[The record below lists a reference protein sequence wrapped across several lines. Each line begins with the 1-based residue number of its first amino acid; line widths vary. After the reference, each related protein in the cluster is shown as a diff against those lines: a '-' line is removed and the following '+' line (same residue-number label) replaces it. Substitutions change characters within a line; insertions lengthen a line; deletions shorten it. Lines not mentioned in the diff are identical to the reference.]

1 VRFRLSAVIVFVVA
15 LFRVQAAPI
24 SIAEFPFQ
32 FREGLLW
39 VEVSV
44 PQSDKP
50 LHFLLDTGAGA
61 SLINLSTAK
70 RLGMNLGRKIVVRGV
85 DTTLPGYWQKLLS
98 VKAGVVELPSNYVA
112 VDLGR
117 LSSSCEQTVDGL
129 IGADFFCDH
138 VVQIDFDA
146 QKVRLLKPEKARKSD
161 ESVPLQLRPCGM
173 RVSISVDGQ
182 KRQWVRLDTGC
193 ATALQWVTSEVPDQ
207 CTHQI
212 AVGLAQISVPQTE
225 TTVGIGNHEF
235 ENVPTGLH
243 EKAIFSGEAG
253 LLGNGLLSRFSSI
266 TIDTKFNCL
275 ILEQRCPAK

>member
-146 QKVRLLKPEKARKSD
+146 QKIRLLKPEKARKSD

-235 ENVPTGLH
+235 ENVP
-243 EKAIFSGEAG
+243 
-253 LLGNGLLSRFSSI
+253 NR
-266 TIDTKFNCL
+266 
-275 ILEQRCPAK
+275 PA

>member
-1 VRFRLSAVIVFVVA
+1 MRFRLSLVIVFLAA
-15 LFRVQAAPI
+15 LFKVQAAPI

-70 RLGMNLGRKIVVRGV
+70 RLGLKLGQEIVVRGV
-85 DTTLPGYWQKLLS
+85 DTTLPGHWQKLWS
-98 VKAGVVELPSNYVA
+98 AKAGIVDLPSNYVA

-138 VVQIDFDA
+138 VVQVDFDA
-146 QKVRLLKPEKARKSD
+146 QKVRLLKPEKSRNSD
-161 ESVPLQLRPCGM
+161 DIAPLQLRPCGM
-173 RVSISVDGQ
+173 RVSITVNGQ

-193 ATALQWVTSEVPDQ
+193 ATSLQWVTSEVPDQ

-212 AVGLAQISVPQTE
+212 AIGLAQISVPQTK
-225 TTVGIGNHEF
+225 TTVGIGKHEF

-243 EKAIFSGEAG
+243 ERAIFSREAG

-266 TIDTKFNCL
+266 TIDTKFNRL
-275 ILEQRCPAK
+275 ILEQRCSEK

>member
-1 VRFRLSAVIVFVVA
+1 MRFRLSAVIVFVVA

-212 AVGLAQISVPQTE
+212 ALGLAQISVPQTE